1 MDRIINMGEKMR
13 MTILESAKYWKRD
26 RRTIERWIKTG
37 RLKTEILP
45 SGRKLIIGVNEI
57 G

>member
-1 MDRIINMGEKMR
+1 MR